1 MTTQQQAIL
10 AANLHLMEAVT
21 YHDENSPAGVSW
33 HLWQAALSMIEAEP
47 RTPDPELEAA
57 LNSL

>member
-1 MTTQQQAIL
+1 MTTQQSAIL
-10 AANLHLMEAVT
+10 TANHHLMEAVT
-21 YHDENSPAGVSW
+21 CHDAGSSAGVSW
-33 HLWQAALSMIEAEP
+33 HLWQAALAMIEAEP

>member
-33 HLWQAALSMIEAEP
+33 HLWLAALAQEEP

>member
-1 MTTQQQAIL
+1 MTTQQSAVL
-10 AANLHLMEAVT
+10 TANHHLQQAVT
-21 YHDENSPAGVSW
+21 CHDAGSSAGVSW
-33 HLWQAALSMIEAEP
+33 HLWQAALAMIESEP